1 MVFTRFNWD
10 IWAAHQNAQRRAL
23 EAHQNAHWQA
33 SVAQQN
39 ALNQANT
46 HGETLPPGTDDDYEN
61 ETIRLGAQSLA
72 PGIQNFLKK
81 QGRDKQKKNANRRK
95 AARVN
100 RQLRLERGLDTQ
112 RLRQRDREQD
122 QRDLEQDQR
131 DREQDQRDREQN
143 LEAARMLDSS
153 NLLANGTESLRENNN
168 LNREALMNLIA
179 PNRKRSRSVNPA
191 TAVIDLLSDDEEEKR
206 PAKKKRR
213 LGENKSPVKRPAIKK
228 RRFEGWYGL
237 YSSDEEESD
246 DDEPEVIVSDVVDG
260 IQAKFE
266 AADERGEIIEL
277 DDDEPEVIV
286 SDVVDVIQAKFDA
299 AKERGEIIELD

>member
-100 RQLRLERGLDTQ
+100 RQLRLERGLETQ
-112 RLRQRDREQD
+112 RLR
-122 QRDLEQDQR
+122 QR

-143 LEAARMLDSS
+143 LEAARMLDES
-153 NLLANGTESLRENNN
+153 NLLANGTESLRENAN
-168 LNREALMNLIA
+168 LNREALVDLLA

-191 TAVIDLLSDDEEEKR
+191 TAVIDLLSDEEEEEER

-213 LGENKSPVKRPAIKK
+213 LGESKSPVKRPAIKK

-237 YSSDEEESD
+237 CSSDEEESD

-266 AADERGEIIEL
+266 AADERGDIIEL
-277 DDDEPEVIV
+277 DDDEPEVII
-286 SDVVDVIQAKFDA
+286 SEVVDVIQAKFEA
-299 AKERGEIIELD
+299 AKERGEIIDVDELD